1 LSRLLKLALAAVM
14 LQLTLAP
21 AAHALP
27 PEKYLA
33 LKHKYRC
40 DAQVSY
46 STIQSSPQSYAGA
59 VIEWTGIVEGT
70 VVRDGRVSFLLTMAD
85 HESVCL
91 ICPPTDADLVADA
104 DRQRL
109 RVLVHVGAASAG
121 NAAPLEVL
129 AVANDALVSL
139 KEKEMAAQSTA
150 QGRAATNRAGRRPEP
165 GLSARG
171 GYVRQVQAPWGLS
184 PLAARSLTPE
194 AQAIYPA
201 YKQFIYQCNRR
212 LSPEELDAITVS
224 VLYFSQRYKVDPRLV
239 VAMIIAESDF
249 NPRSTSRK
257 GAMGLGQ
264 LMPEE
269 VRALHLTNPYD
280 PIQNVKGAVDLL
292 RGKLDLF
299 RRQPL
304 PEGQYTWDQI
314 MLALA
319 AYNAGA
325 GAVRRYGGVPPYR
338 ETQAYVRRII
348 RLYRQ
353 LCGMQ

>member
-1 LSRLLKLALAAVM
+1 MPVAAAALWLSRPI
-14 LQLTLAP
+14 P
-21 AAHALP
+21 ACAMP
-27 PEKYLA
+27 PQKYLA
-33 LKHKYRC
+33 FKRQQHC
-40 DAQVSY
+40 DPQVTYARVLSDPR
-46 STIQSSPQSYAGA
+46 TFAGA
-59 VIEWTGIVEGT
+59 VFELKGVVEGT
-70 VVRDGRVSFLLTMAD
+70 VMREGRVTFLLTMPD
-85 HESVCL
+85 QQSVCL
-91 ICPPTDADLVADA
+91 LCPAPDVDLVSGAN
-104 DRQRL
+104 RQPL
-109 RVLVHVGAASAG
+109 RVLVRVGE
-121 NAAPLEVL
+121 AAPGNTPPLEAL

-139 KEKEMAAQSTA
+139 KEQELAAQKASQSRT
-150 QGRAATNRAGRRPEP
+150 AATPSGRRPEP
-165 GLSARG
+165 ALSSRG
-171 GYVRQVQAPWGLS
+171 GFLRTAQVPEGLS

-201 YKQFIYQCNRR
+201 YKQFIARCNSR

-325 GAVRRYGGVPPYR
+325 GAVRRYGGIPPYR
-338 ETQAYVRRII
+338 ETQAYVRRIV

-353 LCGMQ
+353 LCGLQ